1 MSKKTPN
8 KVKSNQV
15 APKST
20 TPAKKGI
27 TNAKN
32 LMQTKSNTA
41 PVNAKQEEKIE
52 NRPTS
57 APKPPP
63 LTEEQKKLY
72 LSATRIQ
79 TKWRKYKAQK
89 QLKSLK
95 QEKNELD
102 EKLRKLEQE
111 AFIQMVKIEQERE
124 EKKRLKQLKEKQ
136 IKQKREARKKKFL
149 EAAFDGNIQDIKF
162 LISDLEKELNSMNNE
177 NEEPLDNSKK
187 KQTILNLID
196 CRDMNNNSALS
207 EAAAGGSGEVVKFL
221 LSSNADPNS
230 KGAFGRTPLWRSSF
244 GGHLNCVQI
253 LLENGADPR
262 MYSTDGQRVADAA
275 TNDNVINLLENWNI
289 QLTDR
294 MLQQIEKTKMEFKQE
309 QMQSLESR
317 KKAAQNDYEKI
328 NSQYETVKNELYKCN
343 CELQRLNDEWDL
355 NKELYGQLIDKKEA
369 EKIEIT
375 ARYDELREK
384 TFKARIFFKDA
395 LHDFNKEKRQ
405 LKKKEDEKEENNSDS
420 ESEETEEKITQIN
433 IREFDDMILRDL
445 SGLIKNS
452 TEKWPLIIDQNDQAS
467 TFLRYRDTNYI
478 NCLDM
483 QSMQGEKFR
492 RSLIGAIRYGKPFV
506 LDLMQY
512 DQELIESVKIVCGQI
527 SYPNLFEDL
536 CSKQLMHKDNFMRL
550 VKLES
555 DGKEYEHHNFN
566 EIRLKNFKILFLT
579 ANPYPNDKLMKL
591 TMPIKIVTSKT
602 PSADDDF

>member
-1 MSKKTPN
+1 MSKKPPN

-15 APKST
+15 APKAT
-20 TPAKKGI
+20 IPAKKAPAG
-27 TNAKN
+27 TKN
-32 LMQTKSNTA
+32 STQPKSNNA
-41 PVNAKQEEKIE
+41 VVNVKPEEKVE
-52 NRPTS
+52 NRPPS
-57 APKPPP
+57 APKPLP
-63 LTEEQKKLY
+63 LTEEQIKQNK
-72 LSATRIQ
+72 SAMKIQ
-79 TKWRKYKAQK
+79 NRWRKYKAQK

-95 QEKNELD
+95 LEKSELD

-136 IKQKREARKKKFL
+136 MKQKREARKKKFL
-149 EAAFDGNIQDIKF
+149 EAAFDGNLQDMKF
-162 LISDLEKELNSMNNE
+162 LIGDLEKELNSINNE

-187 KQTILNLID
+187 KQAILNLID

-230 KGAFGRTPLWRSSF
+230 KGAFGRTPLWRSAF

-275 TNDNVINLLENWNI
+275 TNDNVINLLESWNI

-328 NSQYETVKNELYKCN
+328 NSQYESVKNELYKCN

-355 NKELYGQLIDKKEA
+355 NKEMYGQLIDKKEA
-369 EKIEIT
+369 EKVELT

-395 LHDFNKEKRQ
+395 LHDFNKEKKL
-405 LKKKEDEKEENNSDS
+405 LKKKEDENDDNNSDS
-420 ESEETEEKITQIN
+420 DSEEPEEKITQIN
-433 IREFDDMILRDL
+433 IKEFDDMILRDL
-445 SGLIKNS
+445 SGIIKNS
-452 TEKWPLIIDQNDQAS
+452 AEKWPLIIDQNDQAS
-467 TFLRYRDTNYI
+467 TFLRYRDTNYL

-512 DQELIESVKIVCGQI
+512 DQELIESVKMVCGQI
-527 SYPNLFEDL
+527 DYPNLFEEL
-536 CSKQLMHKDNFMRL
+536 FNKKMMYKDNFMRL
-550 VKLES
+550 VKLEI

-566 EIRLKNFKILFLT
+566 EIRLKNFKVLILT
-579 ANPYPNDKLMKL
+579 ANPYPNDKLMKI

>member
-1 MSKKTPN
+1 M
-8 KVKSNQV
+8 
-15 APKST
+15 
-20 TPAKKGI
+20 
-27 TNAKN
+27 
-32 LMQTKSNTA
+32 
-41 PVNAKQEEKIE
+41 
-52 NRPTS
+52 
-57 APKPPP
+57 
-63 LTEEQKKLY
+63 
-72 LSATRIQ
+72 
-79 TKWRKYKAQK
+79 
-89 QLKSLK
+89 
-95 QEKNELD
+95 
-102 EKLRKLEQE
+102 
-111 AFIQMVKIEQERE
+111 
-124 EKKRLKQLKEKQ
+124 
-136 IKQKREARKKKFL
+136 
-149 EAAFDGNIQDIKF
+149 
-162 LISDLEKELNSMNNE
+162 
-177 NEEPLDNSKK
+177 
-187 KQTILNLID
+187 
-196 CRDMNNNSALS
+196 
-207 EAAAGGSGEVVKFL
+207 
-221 LSSNADPNS
+221 
-230 KGAFGRTPLWRSSF
+230 
-244 GGHLNCVQI
+244 
-253 LLENGADPR
+253 
-262 MYSTDGQRVADAA
+262 
-275 TNDNVINLLENWNI
+275 
-289 QLTDR
+289 
-294 MLQQIEKTKMEFKQE
+294 
-309 QMQSLESR
+309 
-317 KKAAQNDYEKI
+317 
-328 NSQYETVKNELYKCN
+328 
-343 CELQRLNDEWDL
+343 
-355 NKELYGQLIDKKEA
+355 
-369 EKIEIT
+369 
-375 ARYDELREK
+375 REK

-433 IREFDDMILRDL
+433 IKEFDDMILRDL